1 MKQLYTKI
9 TGQAEALKGL
19 WVAKLNLQGR
29 SALAT
34 PADLQAYDF
43 KKTEVSFNFQN
54 FRMGPNKT
62 RGKGEFPI

>member
-29 SALAT
+29 AALALPT
-34 PADLQAYDF
+34 DLEEYEF
-43 KKTEVSFNFQN
+43 KKKEVIC
-54 FRMGPNKT
+54 FRFHFIEPL
-62 RGKGEFPI
+62 